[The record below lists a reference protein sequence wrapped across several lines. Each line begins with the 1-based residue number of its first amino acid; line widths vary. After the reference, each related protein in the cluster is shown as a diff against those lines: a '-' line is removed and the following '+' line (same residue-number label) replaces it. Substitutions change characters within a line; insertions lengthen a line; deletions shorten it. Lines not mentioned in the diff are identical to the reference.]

1 MEYFMQPEVLMLLA
15 GVALVAGF
23 VDTLAGGG
31 GLIVIPALLLAQV
44 PPVYAI
50 ATNKLQG
57 CFGTL
62 TSATTM
68 IRRDMVSR
76 GRVRIPFAMAF
87 AGAMLGAFVIQKIP
101 AGIVDK
107 VIPLVLI
114 SIALYFI
121 CAKSPG
127 EVDTPETMPVRIYNM
142 TVVPL
147 IGFYDGA
154 FGPGAGSFYTLGG
167 VALAGK
173 NLIRATANAKVLN
186 FASNLAA
193 LIIFIL
199 GGKVLWVV
207 GAVMSVGTILG
218 AWLGSL
224 VIIHR
229 GTQIIRPAIVT
240 MSLIMLCTYLLK
252 TYS

>member
-1 MEYFMQPEVLMLLA
+1 
-15 GVALVAGF
+15 
-23 VDTLAGGG
+23 
-31 GLIVIPALLLAQV
+31 
-44 PPVYAI
+44 
-50 ATNKLQG
+50 
-57 CFGTL
+57 
-62 TSATTM
+62 
-68 IRRDMVSR
+68 
-76 GRVRIPFAMAF
+76 MAF
-87 AGAMLGAFVIQKIP
+87 LSAIIGALFIQKIP
-101 AGIVDK
+101 TGIVDK
-107 VIPLVLI
+107 IIPLVLI
-114 SIALYFI
+114 CIAVYFI

-127 EVDTPETMPVRIYNM
+127 EVDRPETLPGKIYNL

-154 FGPGAGSFYTLGG
+154 FGPGAGSFYTLAG

-173 NLIRATANAKVLN
+173 NLVRATANAKVLN

-193 LIIFIL
+193 LMIFIL

-229 GTQIIRPAIVT
+229 GTRIIRPAIVT

>member
-1 MEYFMQPEVLMLLA
+1 MQPQVLLLLA

-31 GLIVIPALLLAQV
+31 GLIVIPALMLAQV

-57 CFGTL
+57 SFGTL
-62 TSATTM
+62 TSAATM
-68 IRRDMVSR
+68 IRRNMVSR
-76 GRVRIPFAMAF
+76 DRVRIPFVMAF
-87 AGAMLGAFVIQKIP
+87 LSAIVGAFLIQKIP
-101 AGIVDK
+101 ADIVDK
-107 VIPLVLI
+107 IIPLVLI
-114 SIALYFI
+114 GIALYFI
-121 CAKSPG
+121 CAKKPG
-127 EVDTPETMPVRIYNM
+127 EVDRPETLPTKIYNL

-154 FGPGAGSFYTLGG
+154 FGPGAGSFYTLAG

-173 NLIRATANAKVLN
+173 NLVSATANAKVLN

-193 LIIFIL
+193 LVIFIL
-199 GGKVLWVV
+199 GGKVLWIV
-207 GAVMSVGTILG
+207 GAVMSVGTIVG

-229 GTQIIRPAIVT
+229 GTRIIRPAIVT